1 MDFNPNDREIQLRR
15 KLAGVLAAYPAHD
28 GFDAQ
33 LLPALEREGLLKSL
47 DSCDDVL
54 DATLVVEDVSRAG
67 RLAPVGIHALL
78 LPSLSPQ
85 LPGGIAAIARADV
98 QVPVRFAQHANLLV
112 LVGES
117 QTCVNRVEPSAAR
130 PVVSNCGYPFAMLP
144 SMRGPSLGIY
154 PTELVV
160 RRWQLAIAA
169 EAVGAMDGVLSR
181 MVDYL
186 SGRRQFGKPLASFQA
201 LQHRLAEL
209 ATTLECARL
218 LLREAAWYDDV
229 ERAAAAACYVT
240 AAARQ
245 FCLEGHQL
253 CGARGFTLE
262 FEMQRD
268 SLRLHALSLEG
279 GGCRWH
285 SEVASM
291 QRWCRAAANSR
302 SSVATKTPQS
312 APGVSL

>member
-1 MDFNPNDREIQLRR
+1 VDFNPSDREIQLRR
-15 KLAGVLAAYPAHD
+15 KLANVLAAYPAPD

-54 DATLVVEDVSRAG
+54 DATLVVEDISRAG

-85 LPGGIAAIARADV
+85 LLGGVAAIARADV

-117 QTCVNRVEPSAAR
+117 QTCINRVEPSAAR
-130 PVVSNCGYPFAMLP
+130 PVVS
-144 SMRGPSLGIY
+144 IY

-169 EAVGAMDGVLSR
+169 EAVGAMDAVLSR

-201 LQHRLAEL
+201 LQHRLSEL

-229 ERAAAAACYVT
+229 ERAAATACYVA

-291 QRWCRAAANSR
+291 KRWCCAASNSHAGA
-302 SSVATKTPQS
+302 ATNTPQS
-312 APGVSL
+312 SPGVSL